1 MTRLANIE
9 KAGYF
14 PLPPTVTDLI
24 LTYIA
29 ALQGGRILDPCA
41 GKGVALVTL
50 AETLNLDPF
59 GVELHEERAQE
70 ARALVQKLAARQ
82 LTQSRSAQ
90 LPDQTRILNDSYLN
104 LSTSKNGYNLLYLNP
119 PYDWDNKDG
128 RLEYQFLWKTRPWLQ
143 PGGLL
148 VYVVPRHILK
158 MRKAAKYI
166 AAHYD
171 QVRVYRFP
179 DGEYEQFKQIVLFG
193 IRRPNGIVP
202 DAAIVDAL
210 IAMGQENALPVAQ
223 RLEPLTAVSEPI
235 YTLPPL
241 AVKDSQFKFRSM
253 FVDPTD
259 ALAEAR
265 QTGASTTDAWR
276 QQLDPAGVN
285 VPLRPLTPLKIGHM
299 NSIIAA
305 GHMNNQVLEDGDGER
320 LLIKGRSYKTTR
332 EESYEEPL
340 PSGGKKLTTLE
351 TEVVVTDI
359 TTVDEKGEVQSH
371 NGPGLEQFLS
381 QWIGKLTN
389 IVASDY
395 PPVYQFSMNGY
406 GALLGSLSKE
416 RRIPGLN
423 GKTGLL
429 PAQKHAVAAVLTRL
443 EACPDAIV
451 VGEMGS
457 GKAQPLDSKV
467 LTPTGWE
474 RMGDIRIGDEV
485 INPEG
490 GTAHVVGV
498 YPQGK
503 KKIYRVTFSDGA
515 QTECCDEHLWQVNT
529 PLRKWR
535 DDSPQ
540 VLQLQEM
547 KGEIFSKSGNA
558 KYFIPMV
565 KPIAFEQQALLLDPY
580 LLGSLIGDGSV
591 GSGNP
596 AITSMDEEIIK
607 NVRAALPEGLVL
619 KHQDRHAY
627 RIIRARKPSSTS
639 WAIPSNT
646 VTQALRQMN
655 LYGAKAETKFI
666 PEPYLFANVSSR
678 IALLQGLLDTD
689 GTIGR
694 HSGRISFTTVSEQ
707 LAKDFAAL
715 VQSLGG
721 VARTNTRRTHYKHNG
736 KKRIGRLSYRIGI
749 SLPNEIQPFRL
760 SLKLERVI
768 PRTKYRPSRAIV
780 EVEYV
785 GKKEAQCIAL
795 DSENQLYATD
805 DYIVT
810 HNTTIG
816 AGIAAGRKAQRTIV
830 LCPPHLVDKW
840 QREFKAVWSGVVTMH
855 LQTISDVDAFF
866 AERRA
871 CTERSRSN
879 GRPVVG
885 VLKQTTARSASGWE
899 HAYDY
904 GGPASHSYGSK
915 GFTDVIRPWGNVITA
930 NQAVGDENQTLTAKQ
945 LQAIHQRGVGC
956 PVCGTQQQVNGRPL
970 SPRELKGA
978 KRFCNNM
985 ACCAPLFQFKRRRS
999 ESQQRGSFKLYAE
1012 REKIICNYTHK
1023 SQPVPFH
1030 ELNCW
1035 SGTVVKDR
1043 FGYGK
1048 VPLAGYIKK
1057 VARGRLDLCLVDEQH
1072 QYKGDDSD
1080 QGYAMHHLALA
1091 AQKIVGLT
1099 GTIYGGKASSI
1110 FHLLYRMSPEMT
1122 AVYTSPDANGRR
1134 RIRSQDWVASYGILQ
1149 RIETR
1154 KLDEDGRQTAN
1165 SRTNVRTKELP
1176 GGSPAMLPWLLN
1188 RSVFLSLGDMG
1199 FPLPDYTEIPMEVP
1213 MAPEQAMLYETLKE
1227 QLKEEL
1233 QERLVRG
1240 DKSLL
1245 SAYLYALLFW
1255 PDSPRRAKVVSDP
1268 RTGEVVASIP
1278 GLPEAF
1284 IGPKEEA
1291 IIELCQQEKAE
1302 GRKVL
1307 LLCLQTDTLDIQPEW
1322 KRMLEEAGLK
1332 TAILSAAPN
1341 KREDWVEKQVQA
1353 GVDVIIS
1360 HPKKVETGID
1370 LLDFSTIVWMS
1381 PHYSVYTVL
1390 QASRRSWRIGQTR
1403 PVKVYYFS
1411 YADTIQEQ
1419 ALYLVAAK
1427 VAASLRVNGDTVAD
1441 DSGQG
1446 TGLAELDGITGSDIV
1461 TTLAR
1466 IVTGDAEV
1474 NTRSLQQAFAE
1485 ANASLRQSNTVI
1497 GEYEIMDDEPEQ
1509 EVLTRNEAQTVNDAT
1524 LTPQANPK
1532 QTLMADMTSVSG
1544 SIKLAVASVES
1555 LDAFKHVQQA
1565 QIVDELLPIGMQQSL
1580 LFSHGYT
1587 ANGRVTNGKSETIT
1601 IPANAHHNGRNES
1614 HPQPNGNGAKPKH
1627 EADSKRP
1634 PVPRPRLLIGQLAGR
1649 N

>member
-14 PLPPTVTDLI
+14 PLPPSVTDLI
-24 LTYIA
+24 LTHITA
-29 ALQGGRILDPCA
+29 PEGGRILDPCA
-41 GKGVALVTL
+41 GEGAALVTL
-50 AETLNLDPF
+50 AEALNLSPF
-59 GVELHEERAQE
+59 GVELHEGRAQAARE
-70 ARALVQKLAARQ
+70 AVQNLAARQ

-104 LSTSKNGYNLLYLNP
+104 LITSKNGYSLLYLNP
-119 PYDWDNKDG
+119 PYDWDKEDG
-128 RLEYQFLWKTRPWLQ
+128 RLEYQWLWKTRPWLQ

-171 QVRVYRFP
+171 RVRVYRFP
-179 DGEYEQFKQIVLFG
+179 DGEYERFRQIVLFG
-193 IRRPNGIVP
+193 VRRPKGVVP
-202 DAAIVDAL
+202 DAAAVDAF
-210 IAMGQENALPVAQ
+210 IAMGREKTGLLPEQ
-223 RLEPLTAVSEPI
+223 SRLEPLTAAPEPL

-241 AVKDSQFKFRSM
+241 VVKDNAFKFRSM
-253 FVDPTD
+253 FVDPAD

-265 QTGASTTDAWR
+265 QMGASTASAWR
-276 QQLDPAGVN
+276 QHLDPAGVN

-305 GHMNNQVLEDGDGER
+305 GHMNNQVLENGNGQR

-359 TTVDEKGEVQSH
+359 TTVDEKGEIQSH

-395 PPVYQFSMNGY
+395 PPVYQFNMNGY

-416 RRIPGLN
+416 RPIPGLN

-429 PAQKHAVAAVLTRL
+429 PAQKHAAAAVLTRL
-443 EACPDAIV
+443 ETHPDGII

-457 GKAQPLDSKV
+457 GK
-467 LTPTGWE
+467 
-474 RMGDIRIGDEV
+474 
-485 INPEG
+485 
-490 GTAHVVGV
+490 
-498 YPQGK
+498 
-503 KKIYRVTFSDGA
+503 
-515 QTECCDEHLWQVNT
+515 
-529 PLRKWR
+529 
-535 DDSPQ
+535 
-540 VLQLQEM
+540 
-547 KGEIFSKSGNA
+547 
-558 KYFIPMV
+558 
-565 KPIAFEQQALLLDPY
+565 
-580 LLGSLIGDGSV
+580 
-591 GSGNP
+591 
-596 AITSMDEEIIK
+596 
-607 NVRAALPEGLVL
+607 
-619 KHQDRHAY
+619 
-627 RIIRARKPSSTS
+627 SS
-639 WAIPSNT
+639 
-646 VTQALRQMN
+646 
-655 LYGAKAETKFI
+655 
-666 PEPYLFANVSSR
+666 
-678 IALLQGLLDTD
+678 
-689 GTIGR
+689 
-694 HSGRISFTTVSEQ
+694 
-707 LAKDFAAL
+707 
-715 VQSLGG
+715 
-721 VARTNTRRTHYKHNG
+721 
-736 KKRIGRLSYRIGI
+736 
-749 SLPNEIQPFRL
+749 
-760 SLKLERVI
+760 
-768 PRTKYRPSRAIV
+768 
-780 EVEYV
+780 
-785 GKKEAQCIAL
+785 
-795 DSENQLYATD
+795 
-805 DYIVT
+805 
-810 HNTTIG
+810 IG
-816 AGIAAGRKAQRTIV
+816 AAIAAGMDAGRGARRTIV

-840 QREFKAVWSGVVTMH
+840 QREFKAVWPGVVAMH

-866 AERRA
+866 AERRDGPHVPRLHGDRHFA
-871 CTERSRSN
+871 GASC
-879 GRPVVG
+879 PVVG

-904 GGPASHSYGSK
+904 GGPACHSYGSK
-915 GFTDVIRPWGNVITA
+915 GFTDVIRPWGDTVTA
-930 NQAVGDENQTLTAKQ
+930 NQAIGDDDQTLTPKQ

-956 PVCGTQQQVNGRPL
+956 PVCGTQQRVNGRPL
-970 SPRELKGA
+970 SPREMKGA

-985 ACCAPLFQFKRRRS
+985 TCRAPLFQFKRRRS
-999 ESQQRGSFKLYAE
+999 NSQQRGSFKLYAE
-1012 REKIICNYTHK
+1012 REKLIRSYTDK
-1023 SQPVPFH
+1023 GQPVPFH
-1030 ELNCW
+1030 ELHRW
-1035 SGTVVKDR
+1035 SGTAVKDM

-1091 AQKIVGLT
+1091 ARKIVGLT

-1122 AVYTSPDANGRR
+1122 AVYTNPDANGRR
-1134 RIRSQDWVASYGILQ
+1134 RIRSKDWVASYGILQ

-1165 SRTNVRTKELP
+1165 SRTNVRYKELP

-1199 FPLPDYTEIPMEVP
+1199 FPLPEYTEIPVEVP
-1213 MAPEQAMLYETLKE
+1213 MAPEQAMLYQTLKE

-1268 RTGEVVASIP
+1268 RTGETVASIP
-1278 GLPEAF
+1278 GLPEEF
-1284 IGPKEEA
+1284 VGPKEAE
-1291 IIELCQQEKAE
+1291 IIELCREEKAK

-1332 TAILSAAPN
+1332 TAILRAAPN
-1341 KREDWVEKQVQA
+1341 KREGWVEKQVQA

-1370 LLDFSTIVWMS
+1370 LLDFPTIVWMS

-1403 PVKVYYFS
+1403 PVKVYYFA
-1411 YADTIQEQ
+1411 YADTLQEQ

-1427 VAASLRVNGDTVAD
+1427 AAAALRVNGDTVSD

-1446 TGLAELDGITGSDIV
+1446 TGLAELDSITGNDIV
-1461 TTLAR
+1461 ATLAR
-1466 IVTGDAEV
+1466 IVTGDAEL
-1474 NTRSLQQAFAE
+1474 NTQSLQQAFAE
-1485 ANASLRQSNTVI
+1485 ANASLRQANAII
-1497 GEYEIMDDEPEQ
+1497 GEYELVDDEPET
-1509 EVLTRNEAQTVNDAT
+1509 LTRDEAQAIIDAT
-1524 LTPQANPK
+1524 LTPQANPQ
-1532 QTLMADMTSVSG
+1532 QTITADM
-1544 SIKLAVASVES
+1544 
-1555 LDAFKHVQQA
+1555 LDAFERVQQA
-1565 QIVDELLPIGMQQSL
+1565 QIVSDPAPVGQQQSL
-1580 LFSHGYT
+1580 FFGNGHA
-1587 ANGRVTNGKSETIT
+1587 ANGNSSP
-1601 IPANAHHNGRNES
+1601 IPSTANGRNES
-1614 HPQPNGNGAKPKH
+1614 RPHPNKNGDKPEH
-1627 EADSKRP
+1627 EADDKQP

-1649 N
+1649 S

>member
-41 GKGVALVTL
+41 GKGVALGTL

-90 LPDQTRILNDSYLN
+90 LPEQIRILNDSYLN
-104 LSTSKNGYNLLYLNP
+104 LVSSKNGYNLLYLNP
-119 PYDWDNKDG
+119 PYDWDNEDG

-143 PGGLL
+143 PDGLL

-166 AAHYD
+166 ASHYD

-202 DAAIVDAL
+202 DSAIVDAL
-210 IAMGQENALPVAQ
+210 IAMGQGNSLLAKQ

-276 QQLDPAGVN
+276 QHLDPAGVN

-299 NSIIAA
+299 HSIIAA

-359 TTVDEKGEVQSH
+359 TTVDEKGGVQSH

-395 PPVYQFSMNGY
+395 PPVYQFNMNGY

-443 EACPDAIV
+443 ETHPDAIV

-457 GKAQPLDSKV
+457 GK
-467 LTPTGWE
+467 
-474 RMGDIRIGDEV
+474 
-485 INPEG
+485 
-490 GTAHVVGV
+490 
-498 YPQGK
+498 
-503 KKIYRVTFSDGA
+503 
-515 QTECCDEHLWQVNT
+515 
-529 PLRKWR
+529 
-535 DDSPQ
+535 
-540 VLQLQEM
+540 
-547 KGEIFSKSGNA
+547 
-558 KYFIPMV
+558 
-565 KPIAFEQQALLLDPY
+565 
-580 LLGSLIGDGSV
+580 
-591 GSGNP
+591 
-596 AITSMDEEIIK
+596 
-607 NVRAALPEGLVL
+607 
-619 KHQDRHAY
+619 
-627 RIIRARKPSSTS
+627 SS
-639 WAIPSNT
+639 
-646 VTQALRQMN
+646 
-655 LYGAKAETKFI
+655 
-666 PEPYLFANVSSR
+666 
-678 IALLQGLLDTD
+678 
-689 GTIGR
+689 
-694 HSGRISFTTVSEQ
+694 
-707 LAKDFAAL
+707 
-715 VQSLGG
+715 
-721 VARTNTRRTHYKHNG
+721 
-736 KKRIGRLSYRIGI
+736 
-749 SLPNEIQPFRL
+749 
-760 SLKLERVI
+760 
-768 PRTKYRPSRAIV
+768 
-780 EVEYV
+780 
-785 GKKEAQCIAL
+785 
-795 DSENQLYATD
+795 
-805 DYIVT
+805 
-810 HNTTIG
+810 IG
-816 AGIAAGRKAQRTIV
+816 AAIAAGMTARRTIV

-840 QREFKAVWSGVVTMH
+840 QREFKAVWPGVATMH

-899 HAYDY
+899 HTYDY
-904 GGPASHSYGSK
+904 GGPASHSHGSK
-915 GFTDVIRPWGNVITA
+915 GFTDVIRTWGNHITA
-930 NQAVGDENQTLTAKQ
+930 NQAIGDEEQTLTAKQ
-945 LQAIHQRGVGC
+945 LESIQQRGVCC

-1012 REKIICNYTHK
+1012 REEIIYSYTNK

-1035 SGTVVKDR
+1035 SGTAVKDR

-1122 AVYTSPDANGRR
+1122 GTYTNHDANGRR

-1199 FPLPDYTEIPMEVP
+1199 FPLPDYTEIPVEVP
-1213 MAPEQAMLYETLKE
+1213 MAPEQAMLYESLKE
-1227 QLKEEL
+1227 QLKDEL

-1322 KRMLEEAGLK
+1322 KRMLEEAGLQ
-1332 TAILSAAPN
+1332 TAILRAAPN
-1341 KREDWVEKQVQA
+1341 KREGWVEKQVQA

-1370 LLDFSTIVWMS
+1370 LLDFPTIVWMS

-1403 PVKVYYFS
+1403 PVKVYYFA
-1411 YADTIQEQ
+1411 YANTIQEQ

-1441 DSGQG
+1441 DSGQR
-1446 TGLAELDGITGSDIV
+1446 TGLAELDSITGSDIV

-1466 IVTGDAEV
+1466 IITGDAEV
-1474 NTRSLQQAFAE
+1474 NTQSLQQAFAE

-1509 EVLTRNEAQTVNDAT
+1509 EVLTRNEAQTVIDAT
-1524 LTPQANPK
+1524 LTPHANPK
-1532 QTLMADMTSVSG
+1532 QTLMTDMTSANG
-1544 SIKLAVASVES
+1544 STELVVASVES
-1555 LDAFKHVQQA
+1555 LDVCERVQPT
-1565 QIVDELLPIGMQQSL
+1565 QIVDEPSPIGMQQSL
-1580 LFSHGYT
+1580 LFSSNGHT
-1587 ANGRVTNGKSETIT
+1587 ANGHDTNGKSETIT
-1601 IPANAHHNGRNES
+1601 IPANGHHNGRNKSRSQSNE
-1614 HPQPNGNGAKPKH
+1614 NGDKPKQ

>member
-14 PLPPTVTDLI
+14 RLPPSVTDLI

-29 ALQGGRILDPCA
+29 APHNGRILDPCA

-50 AETLNLDPF
+50 AETLNLKPF

-70 ARALVQKLAARQ
+70 ARSSVQKLAARQ

-90 LPDQTRILNDSYLN
+90 LSDQTRILNDSYLN
-104 LSTSKNGYNLLYLNP
+104 LVTSKNGYNLLYLNP
-119 PYDWDNKDG
+119 PYDWDKEDG
-128 RLEYQFLWKTRPWLQ
+128 RLEYQWLWKSRPWLQ

-166 AAHYD
+166 ASHYD

-179 DGEYEQFKQIVLFG
+179 DGAYERFKQIVLFG
-193 IRRPNGIVP
+193 VRRPKGVVP
-202 DAAIVDAL
+202 DAAAVEVL
-210 IAMGQENALPVAQ
+210 MAMGREETGLLPEQ
-223 RLEPLTAVSEPI
+223 PRLEPLAACPREDVGAASEPI
-235 YTLPPL
+235 YTLPSL
-241 AVKDSQFKFRSM
+241 IVKDNGPRSGGFKFRSM
-253 FVDPTD
+253 FVDPAD

-265 QTGASTTDAWR
+265 QMGASTASAWR
-276 QQLDPAGVN
+276 QHLDPAGVN

-305 GHMNNQVLEDGDGER
+305 GHMNNQVLDNGSGQR

-332 EESYEEPL
+332 QESYEEPL
-340 PSGGKKLTTLE
+340 PSGGRKLTTLE

-359 TTVDEKGEVQSH
+359 TTVDSQGEIQSH

-381 QWIGKLTN
+381 QWIGKLTH

-395 PPVYQFSMNGY
+395 PPVYQFNMNGY

-416 RRIPGLN
+416 RLIPGLN

-429 PAQKHAVAAVLTRL
+429 PAQKHAAAAVLTRL
-443 EACPDAIV
+443 ETHPDAIV

-457 GKAQPLDSKV
+457 GK
-467 LTPTGWE
+467 
-474 RMGDIRIGDEV
+474 
-485 INPEG
+485 
-490 GTAHVVGV
+490 
-498 YPQGK
+498 
-503 KKIYRVTFSDGA
+503 
-515 QTECCDEHLWQVNT
+515 
-529 PLRKWR
+529 
-535 DDSPQ
+535 
-540 VLQLQEM
+540 
-547 KGEIFSKSGNA
+547 
-558 KYFIPMV
+558 
-565 KPIAFEQQALLLDPY
+565 
-580 LLGSLIGDGSV
+580 
-591 GSGNP
+591 
-596 AITSMDEEIIK
+596 
-607 NVRAALPEGLVL
+607 
-619 KHQDRHAY
+619 
-627 RIIRARKPSSTS
+627 SS
-639 WAIPSNT
+639 
-646 VTQALRQMN
+646 
-655 LYGAKAETKFI
+655 
-666 PEPYLFANVSSR
+666 
-678 IALLQGLLDTD
+678 
-689 GTIGR
+689 
-694 HSGRISFTTVSEQ
+694 
-707 LAKDFAAL
+707 
-715 VQSLGG
+715 
-721 VARTNTRRTHYKHNG
+721 
-736 KKRIGRLSYRIGI
+736 
-749 SLPNEIQPFRL
+749 
-760 SLKLERVI
+760 
-768 PRTKYRPSRAIV
+768 
-780 EVEYV
+780 
-785 GKKEAQCIAL
+785 
-795 DSENQLYATD
+795 
-805 DYIVT
+805 
-810 HNTTIG
+810 IG
-816 AGIAAGRKAQRTIV
+816 AAIAAGLNSGHGARRTIV

-840 QREFKAVWSGVVTMH
+840 QREFKAVWPGVVTMH
-855 LQTISDVDAFF
+855 LQTIGDVDAFF

-871 CTERSRSN
+871 STEPSRSD

-904 GGPASHSYGSK
+904 GGPACHSYGSK
-915 GFTDVIRPWGNVITA
+915 GFTDVIRPWGNSITA
-930 NQAVGDENQTLTAKQ
+930 NQAIGNENQTLTAKQ
-945 LQAIHQRGVGC
+945 LQNIHQRGVGC
-956 PVCGTQQQVNGRPL
+956 PVCGTQQRVNGRPL
-970 SPRELKGA
+970 SPHEMKGA

-985 ACCAPLFQFKRRRS
+985 ACRAPLFQFKRRRS
-999 ESQQRGSFKLYAE
+999 NSQRRGSFKLYAE
-1012 REKIICNYTHK
+1012 REKIIRSYTDK
-1023 SQPVPFH
+1023 DQPVPFH
-1030 ELNCW
+1030 ERNYW
-1035 SGTVVKDR
+1035 SGTMVKDTLRQAQGRR

-1048 VPLAGYIKK
+1048 IPLAGYIKK
-1057 VARGRLDLCLVDEQH
+1057 VACGRLDLCLVDEQH

-1091 AQKIVGLT
+1091 ARKIVGLT

-1122 AVYTSPDANGRR
+1122 AVYTNPDANGRR

-1154 KLDEDGRQTAN
+1154 KLDEDGKQTAN
-1165 SRTNVRTKELP
+1165 SRTNVRYKELP

-1188 RSVFLSLGDMG
+1188 RSVFLSLSDMG
-1199 FPLPDYTEIPMEVP
+1199 FPLPDYTEIPVEVP

-1255 PDSPRRAKVVSDP
+1255 PDSPRRAKVVSDS

-1278 GLPEAF
+1278 GLPEEF
-1284 IGPKEEA
+1284 VGPKEEE
-1291 IIELCQQEKAE
+1291 IIELCQQEKAD

-1332 TAILSAAPN
+1332 TAILRAVPN
-1341 KREDWVEKQVQA
+1341 KREGWIEKQVQA

-1370 LLDFSTIVWMS
+1370 LLDFPTIVWMS

-1403 PVKVYYFS
+1403 PVKVYYFA

-1427 VAASLRVNGDTVAD
+1427 AAAALRVNGDTVSD
-1441 DSGQG
+1441 DS
-1446 TGLAELDGITGSDIV
+1446 LAELDNITGNDIV

-1474 NTRSLQQAFAE
+1474 NTQSLQQAFAE
-1485 ANASLRQSNTVI
+1485 ANASLRQANAII
-1497 GEYEIMDDEPEQ
+1497 GEYEIGDDEPEP
-1509 EVLTRNEAQTVNDAT
+1509 EILTRDEAQAIIDAT
-1524 LTPQANPK
+1524 LTPQANPQ
-1532 QTLMADMTSVSG
+1532 QTLMTDMTSASG
-1544 SIKLAVASVES
+1544 LAELAVASVEP
-1555 LDAFKHVQQA
+1555 LDAFERVQQA
-1565 QIVDELLPIGMQQSL
+1565 QIVDAPAPVGQQQSL
-1580 LFSHGYT
+1580 LFGHDHTANGQSATIPIT
-1587 ANGRVTNGKSETIT
+1587 ANGR
-1601 IPANAHHNGRNES
+1601 HNGSSKS
-1614 HPQPNGNGAKPKH
+1614 HPQPNGNKDKPEHGA
-1627 EADSKRP
+1627 EDKRP
-1634 PVPRPRLLIGQLAGR
+1634 PVPRPRLLIG
-1649 N
+1649 